1 MGNCCKK
8 KSFLDEYL
16 FEPLSNNDENN
27 FDEFDGIN
35 NSRLDFRENSCEY
48 LKKDEYDGR
57 IISLEEE
64 IIRLNNKLV
73 VLESNTT
80 QNLKLIS
87 EDIHYINSKQNTYS
101 DTTPQHSN
109 KAELNITD
117 ETDIV
122 DNLNDNLND
131 N

>member
-48 LKKDEYDGR
+48 LKKDEYNTK
-57 IISLEEE
+57 IISIKEE

-80 QNLKLIS
+80 KNLKLIS
-87 EDIHYINSKQNTYS
+87 EDIHYINNKQNTYS
-101 DTTPQHSN
+101 EQTPKLSN
-109 KAELNITD
+109 KAELITTK
-117 ETDIV
+117 EIDIE
-122 DNLNDNLND
+122 NN
-131 N
+131 